1 MAFTFNSMKVNV
13 TSFTFTWQIRQWS
26 ISKFRKGHVKKKYF
40 NKTAI
45 VLYLIHFWYLIH
57 RIKERVVYTCMSFM
71 KDISLLSICFMDFIF
86 LVRSFNVN
94 GTFMEFFLILNYF
107 LFVLVS
113 YSRFYH
119 SYIHQS
125 SLRCSIPLWF

>member
-1 MAFTFNSMKVNV
+1 MLRGLRVRTRLQCNIPVIWHELDPKSYACQNTEATHNACVVFVHNLKWAMAFTFNSMKVNV

-57 RIKERVVYTCMSFM
+57 RIKKGSCIHVCLLWKTLVCLVFVSWISSF
-71 KDISLLSICFMDFIF
+71 
-86 LVRSFNVN
+86 
-94 GTFMEFFLILNYF
+94 
-107 LFVLVS
+107 
-113 YSRFYH
+113 
-119 SYIHQS
+119 
-125 SLRCSIPLWF
+125 